1 MEKNIIDQVI
11 DSAFDKA
18 LKEVQR
24 PIALELYPAAFAD
37 DNSWQHVTKAIELNN
52 TAIRDALKEILTELL

>member
-1 MEKNIIDQVI
+1 MEKSTIEQVV
-11 DSAFDKA
+11 DAAFDKA

-52 TAIRDALKEILTELL
+52 SAIRDAVKAILAEQL

>member
-1 MEKNIIDQVI
+1 MEKSTIEQVV
-11 DSAFDKA
+11 DAAFDKA

-52 TAIRDALKEILTELL
+52 SAIRDAVKAILAELL